1 VERLDSFA
9 DTSRMERRTLR
20 LLGLWIRKSTF
31 QLHLWLGA
39 IAMAYI
45 LFVSVS
51 GCAIVFERELFRF
64 FSPDPQ
70 VTSQGSPR
78 LTTEELVRAARLKY
92 PHDLVV
98 SVWDK
103 RLSTDV
109 AAEIWLEGQE
119 GVRRRLFHPYSGADM
134 GDAQPVSLRTLAL
147 LRNAHVDLLT
157 GSTGRAVHGSGAIA
171 LIVLSLSGAGIW
183 WAGKNRR
190 RRQGSNSKW
199 RTWKFHSTAGV
210 WTFVFAMIWGT
221 TGVCFA
227 FPSILQAMSGS
238 STVGEQAFRWLY
250 IIHSGAAGGW
260 STRMIWVVSGLA
272 TTFLAITGMMMWWK
286 RVSKSGQPSASLSP
300 E

>member
-1 VERLDSFA
+1 
-9 DTSRMERRTLR
+9 MERRTLR
-20 LLGLWIRKSTF
+20 LLGLRIRKSTF

-39 IAMAYI
+39 VAMAYI

-78 LTTEELVRAARLKY
+78 LSTEELVRAARLKY

-109 AAEIWLEGQE
+109 VAEIWLEGQE

-157 GSTGRAVHGSGAIA
+157 GSTGRTAHGIGAIA
-171 LIVLSLSGAGIW
+171 LIVLSLSGAAIW

-210 WTFVFAMIWGT
+210 W
-221 TGVCFA
+221 
-227 FPSILQAMSGS
+227 ILCL
-238 STVGEQAFRWLY
+238 R
-250 IIHSGAAGGW
+250 
-260 STRMIWVVSGLA
+260 
-272 TTFLAITGMMMWWK
+272 
-286 RVSKSGQPSASLSP
+286 
-300 E
+300 